1 MVTAIISIIVGAII
15 SYFIAKW
22 QMKKNKIV
30 HFSINSYDIGKGLSD
45 EFPDFKLHFGDEM
58 LADNVMVFKGGFMN
72 IGRNDIDSLKG
83 SNDIKM
89 ILPEECKIKAIT
101 VSPSTEGLFVTAT
114 KDDEKDNILHF
125 GISEIFKN
133 DEYFRYTAILE
144 TSKEMKSLH
153 SVLKFSHRLSN
164 TEKIRN
170 TYIGLH
176 SNRFRKKFYKLA
188 ISFMVLM
195 MVLMAFVFSYQRLRY
210 NIYKKANNQ
219 EVKIHIDPYS
229 NLYVNEGLAIPF
241 ISGNK
246 ISSDELEKEYKIVP
260 VTEFRLSS
268 SESVMAILGLLL
280 SLLYILLAYYM
291 VWGRN
296 GHIMNV
302 LNENEKSK

>member
-1 MVTAIISIIVGAII
+1 
-15 SYFIAKW
+15 
-22 QMKKNKIV
+22 
-30 HFSINSYDIGKGLSD
+30 
-45 EFPDFKLHFGDEM
+45 
-58 LADNVMVFKGGFMN
+58 MVF
-72 IGRNDIDSLKG
+72 
-83 SNDIKM
+83 
-89 ILPEECKIKAIT
+89 
-101 VSPSTEGLFVTAT
+101 
-114 KDDEKDNILHF
+114 
-125 GISEIFKN
+125 
-133 DEYFRYTAILE
+133 
-144 TSKEMKSLH
+144 
-153 SVLKFSHRLSN
+153 
-164 TEKIRN
+164 
-170 TYIGLH
+170 
-176 SNRFRKKFYKLA
+176 
-188 ISFMVLM
+188 M

-241 ISGNK
+241 ISENK

>member
-1 MVTAIISIIVGAII
+1 MTSTILFILGVIA
-15 SYFIAKW
+15 SYFIARW

-45 EFPDFKLHFGDEM
+45 EFPDFKLRFGDEV
-58 LADNVMVFKGGFMN
+58 LADNVMVLKGGFMN

-83 SNDIKM
+83 NNDIKM

-188 ISFMVLM
+188 IFFMVLM
-195 MVLMAFVFSYQRLRY
+195 MVLIAFVFSYQRLRY

>member
-1 MVTAIISIIVGAII
+1 MGTAIISIIVGAII

-83 SNDIKM
+83 NNDIKM

>member
-195 MVLMAFVFSYQRLRY
+195 MVLMVFVFSYQRLRY
-210 NIYKKANNQ
+210 NIYKKTNNQ

-302 LNENEKSK
+302 LNANEKSK

>member
-1 MVTAIISIIVGAII
+1 MITTIIFFILGLIA
-15 SYFIAKW
+15 SYFIARW

-30 HFSINSYDIGKGLSD
+30 HFLINSYDIGKGLSD
-45 EFPDFKLHFGDEM
+45 EFPDFKLHFGDEV
-58 LADNVMVFKGGFMN
+58 LADNIMVLKGGFMN
-72 IGRNDIDSLKG
+72 VGRNDITGLKG
-83 SNDIKM
+83 ENDIRL
-89 ILPEECKIKAIT
+89 ILPDECSVKAFTI
-101 VSPSTEGLFVTAT
+101 SPSIEDLEVTAN
-114 KDDEKDNILHF
+114 KDNEKANILHF
-125 GISEIFKN
+125 GISEIYKT
-133 DEYFRYTAILE
+133 DEYFKYTAIIE

-176 SNRFRKKFYKLA
+176 SNRFRKKYYKLA

-195 MVLMAFVFSYQRLRY
+195 TVLMAFVFSYQRLRY